1 MPDGITPVSMTSIN
15 QASLITHDPNDPDPL
30 PDIACDANIDITLK
44 GYNIG
49 THELWMGAR

>member
-1 MPDGITPVSMTSIN
+1 MPDGITPVSSTSIN

-30 PDIACDANIDITLK
+30 PDIACDANIEFFE
-44 GYNIG
+44 GYNLG